1 MKGFIKTVL
10 ITLSL
15 LLIISIKGEAST
27 LTPPNVQLLG
37 NADGLVHIS
46 NTEDMFLYRYNM
58 LPGDSVE
65 RTLEIKNQYEDSYEL
80 FLRAERVSEKEEYDL
95 LDKLDLKIT
104 FDDKVIYVGP
114 TSGEYK
120 LTDNISLGT
129 FKTGEEATLFAKVE
143 LDGTSTGNEYKNKFA
158 QVNWIFTAVRKD
170 SKDNTSTD
178 KPSNKPS
185 NGNKPSTNKPTTNR
199 GNSTGN
205 GTITNTGNSTSSNIS
220 ANSTSSNVQKP
231 STSLPYTGQINLLKY
246 MALIGGILI
255 IIGVAINKKSK
266 SYKE

>member
-129 FKTGEEATLFAKVE
+129 FKPGEEATLFAKVE
-143 LDGTSTGNEYKNKFA
+143 LDGPSTGNEYKNKFA

-170 SKDNTSTD
+170 SNDNTSTD
-178 KPSNKPS
+178 KPSNSNKPS
-185 NGNKPSTNKPTTNR
+185 TNKPSTNKPTNNGGTTTNS
-199 GNSTGN
+199 GNS
-205 GTITNTGNSTSSNIS
+205 ISNSTSTNSAVSN
-220 ANSTSSNVQKP
+220 AQKS
-231 STSLPYTGQINLLKY
+231 STSLPYTGQINFLKY
-246 MALIGGILI
+246 IALIGVVLI
-255 IIGVAINKKSK
+255 VIGVIINKKSK

>member
-120 LTDNISLGT
+120 ITDNISLGT
-129 FKTGEEATLFAKVE
+129 FKPGEEATLFAKVE
-143 LDGTSTGNEYKNKFA
+143 LDGPSTGNEYKNKFA

-170 SKDNTSTD
+170 SNDNTSTD
-178 KPSNKPS
+178 KPSNSNKPS
-185 NGNKPSTNKPTTNR
+185 TNKPSTNKPTNNGETTTNS
-199 GNSTGN
+199 GNS
-205 GTITNTGNSTSSNIS
+205 ISNSTSTNSAVSN
-220 ANSTSSNVQKP
+220 AQKS
-231 STSLPYTGQINLLKY
+231 STSLPYTGQINFLKY
-246 MALIGGILI
+246 IALIGVVLI
-255 IIGVAINKKSK
+255 VIGVIINKKSK

>member
-95 LDKLDLKIT
+95 LGTDIKKDTVYIITNDTPELKI
-104 FDDKVIYVGP
+104 
-114 TSGEYK
+114 
-120 LTDNISLGT
+120 
-129 FKTGEEATLFAKVE
+129 
-143 LDGTSTGNEYKNKFA
+143 
-158 QVNWIFTAVRKD
+158 
-170 SKDNTSTD
+170 
-178 KPSNKPS
+178 
-185 NGNKPSTNKPTTNR
+185 
-199 GNSTGN
+199 
-205 GTITNTGNSTSSNIS
+205 
-220 ANSTSSNVQKP
+220 
-231 STSLPYTGQINLLKY
+231 
-246 MALIGGILI
+246 
-255 IIGVAINKKSK
+255 
-266 SYKE
+266 

>member
-1 MKGFIKTVL
+1 MKGFIKTIL

-95 LDKLDLKIT
+95 LNKLENKEI
-104 FDDKVIYVGP
+104 KV
-114 TSGEYK
+114 
-120 LTDNISLGT
+120 
-129 FKTGEEATLFAKVE
+129 
-143 LDGTSTGNEYKNKFA
+143 
-158 QVNWIFTAVRKD
+158 
-170 SKDNTSTD
+170 
-178 KPSNKPS
+178 
-185 NGNKPSTNKPTTNR
+185 
-199 GNSTGN
+199 
-205 GTITNTGNSTSSNIS
+205 
-220 ANSTSSNVQKP
+220 
-231 STSLPYTGQINLLKY
+231 
-246 MALIGGILI
+246 
-255 IIGVAINKKSK
+255 
-266 SYKE
+266 

>member
-129 FKTGEEATLFAKVE
+129 FKPGEEATLFAKVE
-143 LDGTSTGNEYKNKFA
+143 LDGPSTGNEYKNKFA

-170 SKDNTSTD
+170 SNDNTSTD
-178 KPSNKPS
+178 KPSNSNKPS
-185 NGNKPSTNKPTTNR
+185 TNKPSTNKPTNNS
-199 GNSTGN
+199 GNS
-205 GTITNTGNSTSSNIS
+205 ISNSTSTNSEVSN
-220 ANSTSSNVQKP
+220 AQKS
-231 STSLPYTGQINLLKY
+231 STSLPYTGQINFLKY
-246 MALIGGILI
+246 IALIGVVLI
-255 IIGVAINKKSK
+255 VIGVIINKKSK

>member
-120 LTDNISLGT
+120 ITDNISLGT
-129 FKTGEEATLFAKVE
+129 FKPGEEATLFAKVE
-143 LDGTSTGNEYKNKFA
+143 LDGPSTGNEYKNKFA

-170 SKDNTSTD
+170 SNDNTSTD
-178 KPSNKPS
+178 KPSNSNKPS
-185 NGNKPSTNKPTTNR
+185 TNKPSTNKPTNNGGTTTNS
-199 GNSTGN
+199 GNS
-205 GTITNTGNSTSSNIS
+205 ISNSTSTNSAVSN
-220 ANSTSSNVQKP
+220 AQKS
-231 STSLPYTGQINLLKY
+231 STSLPYTGQINFLKY
-246 MALIGGILI
+246 IALIGVVLI
-255 IIGVAINKKSK
+255 VIGVIINKKSK

>member
-129 FKTGEEATLFAKVE
+129 FKPGEEATLFAKVE
-143 LDGTSTGNEYKNKFA
+143 LDGPSTGNEYKNKFA

-170 SKDNTSTD
+170 SNDNTSTD
-178 KPSNKPS
+178 KPSNSNKPS
-185 NGNKPSTNKPTTNR
+185 TNKPSTNKPTNNGETTTNS
-199 GNSTGN
+199 GNS
-205 GTITNTGNSTSSNIS
+205 ISNSTSTNSAVSN
-220 ANSTSSNVQKP
+220 AQKS
-231 STSLPYTGQINLLKY
+231 STSLPYTGQINFLKY
-246 MALIGGILI
+246 IALIGVVLI
-255 IIGVAINKKSK
+255 VIGVIINKKSK

>member
-120 LTDNISLGT
+120 ITDNISLGT
-129 FKTGEEATLFAKVE
+129 FKPGEEATLFAKVE
-143 LDGTSTGNEYKNKFA
+143 LDGPSTGNEYKNKFA

-170 SKDNTSTD
+170 SNDNTSTD

-185 NGNKPSTNKPTTNR
+185 SNKHTTNGGSSTGSGTTTNR
-199 GNSTGN
+199 GNS
-205 GTITNTGNSTSSNIS
+205 ISNSTSTNSAVSN
-220 ANSTSSNVQKP
+220 AQKS
-231 STSLPYTGQINLLKY
+231 STSLPYTGQINFLKY
-246 MALIGGILI
+246 IALIGVVLI
-255 IIGVAINKKSK
+255 VIGVIINKKSK

>member
-120 LTDNISLGT
+120 ITDNISLGT
-129 FKTGEEATLFAKVE
+129 FKPGEEATLFAKVE
-143 LDGTSTGNEYKNKFA
+143 LDGPSTGNEYKNKFA

-170 SKDNTSTD
+170 SNDNTSTD
-178 KPSNKPS
+178 KPSNS
-185 NGNKPSTNKPTTNR
+185 NKPSTNKPSINKPTNNGGTTSNS
-199 GNSTGN
+199 GNS
-205 GTITNTGNSTSSNIS
+205 ISNSTSTNSAVSN
-220 ANSTSSNVQKP
+220 AQKS

-246 MALIGGILI
+246 IALIGVVLI
-255 IIGVAINKKSK
+255 VIGVIINKKSK

>member
-120 LTDNISLGT
+120 ITDNISLGT
-129 FKTGEEATLFAKVE
+129 FKPGEEATLFAKVE
-143 LDGTSTGNEYKNKFA
+143 LDGPSTGNEYKNKFA

-170 SKDNTSTD
+170 SNDNTSTD
-178 KPSNKPS
+178 KPSNS
-185 NGNKPSTNKPTTNR
+185 NKPSTNKPSINKPTNNGGTTNNS
-199 GNSTGN
+199 GNS
-205 GTITNTGNSTSSNIS
+205 ISNSTSTNSAVSN
-220 ANSTSSNVQKP
+220 AQKS
-231 STSLPYTGQINLLKY
+231 STSLPYTGQINFLKY
-246 MALIGGILI
+246 IALIGVVLI
-255 IIGVAINKKSK
+255 VIGVIINKKSK